1 MENLITPVKRIV
13 LVAKLFYSHNIKKI
27 CNRSVEAKL
36 MEENKIE
43 TFSRREEAK
52 KEIQFVPFS
61 PFPFQVKWGEFSRFK
76 VGKKIGS
83 PEEEKKVLL
92 LRNMPKR
99 DCISPLPPRRHC
111 SYYPQNGEGKCMSH
125 RHLLTAKNMED

>member
-1 MENLITPVKRIV
+1 MENLITPVKRIA

-43 TFSRREEAK
+43 TFSTREEAK

-92 LRNMPKR
+92 LRNMPKKR
-99 DCISPLPPRRHC
+99 LYFTERMGRREMHVPSSPFDSQKYGGLVLC
-111 SYYPQNGEGKCMSH
+111 
-125 RHLLTAKNMED
+125 